1 MVYVDVNSERFVF
14 YRYFYIGVCVC
25 CGKEFLMLKS
35 FDFVVVGSGVGG
47 ATVAKELSIRG
58 LNVTAL
64 EKGGYHKLG
73 TSWRA
78 LSFYTGS
85 FWNFCPG
92 EMSDGGVEVLRTVM
106 VGGSSVVTL
115 GNGVRALQK
124 KFKSLEI
131 DFWLGLNDVCFFL
144 FVWNGLISGLLM
156 FGWKCRWVLV

>member
-1 MVYVDVNSERFVF
+1 
-14 YRYFYIGVCVC
+14 
-25 CGKEFLMLKS
+25 MLKS

-47 ATVAKELSIRG
+47 ATVAKGLSIRG
-58 LNVTAL
+58 FNVTVL

-124 KFKSLEI
+124 EFKSLGI
-131 DFWLGLNDVCFFL
+131 DLEAEFIEAEKELSVVPMPGEFMGERTKKLMDASRELGT
-144 FVWNGLISGLLM
+144 M
-156 FGWKCRWVLV
+156 